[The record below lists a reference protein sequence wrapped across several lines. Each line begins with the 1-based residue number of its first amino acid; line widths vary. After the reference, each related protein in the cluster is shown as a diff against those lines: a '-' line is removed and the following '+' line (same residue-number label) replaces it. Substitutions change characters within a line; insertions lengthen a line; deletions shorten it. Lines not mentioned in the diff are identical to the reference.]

1 MASSVFGKVSSQV
14 AGRRGF
20 ERRPIPLMPPVAAGS
35 WAVLVRIFLP
45 WWVSSVMEPPPMRA
59 SRDRRPRARA
69 RVEKRMPK
77 PKPLVC

>member
-35 WAVLVRIFLP
+35 WAVLVRIFF
-45 WWVSSVMEPPPMRA
+45 RGG
-59 SRDRRPRARA
+59 
-69 RVEKRMPK
+69 
-77 PKPLVC
+77 